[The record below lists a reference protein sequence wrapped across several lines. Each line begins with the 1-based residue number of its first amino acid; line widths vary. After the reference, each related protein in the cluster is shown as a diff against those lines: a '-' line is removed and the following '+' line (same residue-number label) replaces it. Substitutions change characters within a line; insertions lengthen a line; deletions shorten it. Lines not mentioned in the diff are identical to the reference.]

1 MDRSGSRGPG
11 SRLSFKHPSP
21 TTGERAGKV
30 RLAPVLGD
38 DARPDTGTSRSLPRH
53 LAPSQR
59 RPGLIRSLLSAF
71 LLVVVVLAVGAVV
84 ILSSINRVENRPD
97 SVSPQSPPAQQP
109 VKPAAPARSEP
120 LLREGSFES
129 GSTGAVR
136 NQRGSTVELVA
147 GVGAESAHSVRL
159 SNVGPPFGRAGLLVD
174 RVARPP
180 RLGSRYN
187 ASVQVKGARGQLVQI
202 RLVESFGG
210 QRVSATPTVVEL
222 ADTGWRE
229 VSVQHQIR
237 TDGSIL
243 GVEVTVSGVSP
254 GQFVWVDNLQV
265 TQTR

>member
-1 MDRSGSRGPG
+1 M
-11 SRLSFKHPSP
+11 
-21 TTGERAGKV
+21 GKI

-38 DARPDTGTSRSLPRH
+38 DARPDTGTPRTLPRH

-59 RPGLIRSLLSAF
+59 RPGLVRSLLSAF
-71 LLVVVVLAVGAVV
+71 LLVVVVLAVGAVL
-84 ILSSINRVENRPD
+84 ILSSINRVENPPD
-97 SVSPQSPPAQQP
+97 SASPQPPATSPP

-136 NQRGSTVELVA
+136 NQRGSMVELVA

-159 SNVGPPFGRAGLLVD
+159 SNVGPPFGHAGLLVD
-174 RVARPP
+174 RVAKPP

-187 ASVQVKGARGQLVQI
+187 ATVQVKGLRGQLVQI

-210 QRVSATPTVVEL
+210 QRVRATPTNAQL
-222 ADTGWRE
+222 TDTTWRE
-229 VSVQHQIR
+229 VGVQHQIG

-243 GVEVTVSGVSP
+243 GVEVTVTGIRP
-254 GQFVWVDNLQV
+254 GQFIWVDNLQV